1 MTALAQNGH
10 SAKRR
15 RLPSADTVAKLAK
28 CHAINFPQLTK
39 RAAIAGRCRL
49 QDVTEVAREFI
60 ADYVVPQ
67 MIIRSPRLRP
77 GKFVLVDAKRRLRQ
91 YLSQPEIAHA
101 L

>member
-15 RLPSADTVAKLAK
+15 RLLSADTVAKPAK
-28 CHAINFPQLTK
+28 CHAINLPQLTK

-49 QDVTEVAREFI
+49 QDVTEVACEFI

-77 GKFVLVDAKRRLRQ
+77 GKFALVDAKRLLQQ
-91 YLSQPEIAHA
+91 YLPQPEITDA